1 MEEIEEL
8 QIITERVD
16 DIPLLIGTMIKIGL
30 VEILD
35 DHVPTHWKQRALSW
49 GWTAVIW
56 LSYILS
62 EGDHRKSSME
72 QYISRMQYTLE
83 NFCL

>member
-1 MEEIEEL
+1 MEDL

-16 DIPLLIGTMIKIGL
+16 DIPLLIGTMTKIGL

-35 DHVPTHWKQRALSW
+35 DHIPTHWKQRALSW

-62 EGDHRKSSME
+62 EGDHRKSWHWFRTIIIIYS
-72 QYISRMQYTLE
+72 
-83 NFCL
+83 